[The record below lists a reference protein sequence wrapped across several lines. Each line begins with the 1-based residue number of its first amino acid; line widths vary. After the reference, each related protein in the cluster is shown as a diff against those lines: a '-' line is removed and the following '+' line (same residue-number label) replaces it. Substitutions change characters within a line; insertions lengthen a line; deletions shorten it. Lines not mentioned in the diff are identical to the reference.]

1 MNTQCQKAFPAMV
14 QPVPQHA
21 GNVFS
26 PGQALQNGTL
36 FPELY
41 KPMNGRQC
49 SGGCYGDE
57 AQMLNFAAWDM
68 RLYLDTHPCDQ
79 YALSFYHEMCRRAPQ
94 PGYAC
99 AFAGCNQDGW
109 HWTDDPWPWE
119 MAANAGRV

>member
-14 QPVPQHA
+14 QPVPQQA
-21 GNVFS
+21 GSVFS
-26 PGQALQNGTL
+26 PGQALQSGTL

-49 SGGCYGDE
+49 SGGCHGDD
-57 AQMLNFAAWDM
+57 AQTLNFAAWDM

-79 YALSFYHEMCRRAPQ
+79 HALSFYHEMCCRAPQ

>member
-49 SGGCYGDE
+49 SGGCYG
-57 AQMLNFAAWDM
+57 ANSSTISP
-68 RLYLDTHPCDQ
+68 LDKNRFNVFVVFQFVNILFSIT
-79 YALSFYHEMCRRAPQ
+79 
-94 PGYAC
+94 
-99 AFAGCNQDGW
+99 AFANIFYQ
-109 HWTDDPWPWE
+109 H
-119 MAANAGRV
+119 